1 MIKKFSS
8 FLSSLAAMYVLV
20 VAIMLAI
27 AISCPVAHCSKVV
40 QAAHDASTAI
50 VAHPDGG
57 HWGMEPPAPHG
68 GPVYAYDVPP
78 PPEPQLRRLLH
89 HAGRVIG
96 RRW

>member
-1 MIKKFSS
+1 MTKNFSS
-8 FLSSLAAMYVLV
+8 CLSSLPAMSYVLV

-27 AISCPVAHCSKVV
+27 AISSCPVAHCSEVV
-40 QAAHDASTAI
+40 QAAHDAAS

-78 PPEPQLRRLLH
+78 PPEPQLRRRLLQR
-89 HAGRVIG
+89 AG
-96 RRW
+96 